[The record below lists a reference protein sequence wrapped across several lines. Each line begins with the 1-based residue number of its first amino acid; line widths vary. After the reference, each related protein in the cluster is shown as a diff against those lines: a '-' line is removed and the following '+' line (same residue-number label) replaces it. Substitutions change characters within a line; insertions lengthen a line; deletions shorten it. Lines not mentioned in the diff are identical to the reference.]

1 MKNMVLIPIGSPYM
15 RFWLMIAVFIL
26 AGCGGD
32 DDSRKDVTP
41 VVAFLS
47 ANPPSGATISPNA
60 IITLT
65 FDNPPTDVRIRNA
78 VVIPSGKTA
87 TVIGP
92 FKQGPLSLM
101 VHWASDS
108 TTITYL
114 VSSCCP
120 VPPEVSGG
128 SVRDGDMAVD
138 PDAINSAGKIE
149 IQFTEEVTGYIVLQ
163 TGSGEDLGW
172 LGKVEGS
179 TGILELVK
187 GRELRHNTAYVIVG
201 KVSDLKGNETA
212 VRIVFITRD
221 KA

>member
-1 MKNMVLIPIGSPYM
+1 M

-32 DDSRKDVTP
+32 DDNFKDVAP
-41 VVAFLS
+41 IVEFLS
-47 ANPPSGATISPNA
+47 ANPPSGATITPNA

-87 TVIGP
+87 IVTGP
-92 FKQGPLSLM
+92 FVNQGPLSLM
-101 VHWASDS
+101 VHWAGGS
-108 TTITYL
+108 TVLTYL

-120 VPPEVSGG
+120 EPPRVSGG
-128 SVRDGDMAVD
+128 SVRDGDMDVD

-149 IQFTEEVTGYIVLQ
+149 IQFTEEVIGYYIVLQ

-172 LGKVEGS
+172 LGKFEG
-179 TGILELVK
+179 TKGILELVK
-187 GRELRHNTAYVIVG
+187 GRELRNHTAYVIVG
-201 KVSDLKGNETA
+201 KVADVKGNE
-212 VRIVFITRD
+212 VEFRIVFVTRE
-221 KA
+221 KE

>member
-1 MKNMVLIPIGSPYM
+1 M

-32 DDSRKDVTP
+32 DDSLKDIAP
-41 VVAFLS
+41 VVEFLS
-47 ANPPSGATISPNA
+47 ANPPIGATLTPNA

-87 TVIGP
+87 IVTGP
-92 FKQGPLSLM
+92 FDQGALSLM
-101 VHWASDS
+101 VHWDSGS
-108 TTITYL
+108 TTLTYL

-120 VPPEVSGG
+120 EPPRVSGG
-128 SVRDGDMAVD
+128 SVRDRDMDVD

-149 IQFTEEVTGYIVLQ
+149 IQFSEEVMGYYIVLQ

-172 LGKVEGS
+172 LGKFEG
-179 TGILELVK
+179 TKGILELVK
-187 GRELRHNTAYVIVG
+187 GRELRNHTAYVIVG
-201 KVSDLKGNETA
+201 KVADVKGNELEF
-212 VRIVFITRD
+212 RIVFVTRE
-221 KA
+221 KE

>member
-1 MKNMVLIPIGSPYM
+1 M

-32 DDSRKDVTP
+32 DDSLKDVTP
-41 VVAFLS
+41 AVEFLS
-47 ANPPSGATISPNA
+47 ANPSSGATIPPNA
-60 IITLT
+60 FITLT
-65 FDNPPTDVRIRNA
+65 FDNDPGDVTANA
-78 VVIPSGKTA
+78 GAVSGAGKTR
-87 TVIGP
+87 TITGP
-92 FKQGPLSLM
+92 FNRNPLSLM
-101 VHWASDS
+101 VHWASGS
-108 TTITYL
+108 TTLTYF

-120 VPPEVSGG
+120 EPPRVSGG
-128 SVRDGDMAVD
+128 SVRDGDMEVD

-149 IQFTEEVTGYIVLQ
+149 IQFSEEVTGYIVLQ

-172 LGKVEGS
+172 LGKVEGH

-201 KVSDLKGNETA
+201 KVSDLKGNEVE
-212 VRIVFITRD
+212 VRIVFVTRE

>member
-1 MKNMVLIPIGSPYM
+1 M

-32 DDSRKDVTP
+32 DDSLKDVTP

-47 ANPPSGATISPNA
+47 ANPPSGATITPNA
-60 IITLT
+60 IITLI

-78 VVIPSGKTA
+78 VIIPSGKTA
-87 TVIGP
+87 TIIGP
-92 FKQGPLSLM
+92 FQQGPLSLM
-101 VHWASDS
+101 VHWAGGS
-108 TTITYL
+108 TPLTYL

-120 VPPEVSGG
+120 VPPRVSGG
-128 SVRDGDMAVD
+128 SVRDGDMYVD

-149 IQFTEEVTGYIVLQ
+149 IQFDEEVTGYIVLQ

-172 LGKVEGS
+172 LGKVEG
-179 TGILELVK
+179 TKGILELVK
-187 GRELRHNTAYVIVG
+187 GRELRHNTAYVIIS
-201 KVSDLKGNETA
+201 KVADVKGNE
-212 VRIVFITRD
+212 VEFRIVFVTRE

>member
-1 MKNMVLIPIGSPYM
+1 M

-32 DDSRKDVTP
+32 DDNFKDVAP
-41 VVAFLS
+41 IVEFLS
-47 ANPPSGATISPNA
+47 ANPPSGATITPNA

-87 TVIGP
+87 TVTGP

-101 VHWASDS
+101 VHWAGGS
-108 TTITYL
+108 TTLTYL

-120 VPPEVSGG
+120 EPPRVSGG
-128 SVRDGDMAVD
+128 SVRDGDMDVD

-149 IQFTEEVTGYIVLQ
+149 IQFTEEVIGYYIVLQ

-172 LGKVEGS
+172 LGKFEG
-179 TGILELVK
+179 TKGILELVK
-187 GRELRHNTAYVIVG
+187 GRELRNHTAYVIVG
-201 KVSDLKGNETA
+201 KVADVKGNELEF
-212 VRIVFITRD
+212 RIVFVTRE
-221 KA
+221 KE

>member
-1 MKNMVLIPIGSPYM
+1 M

-32 DDSRKDVTP
+32 DDNLKDVTP

-47 ANPPSGATISPNA
+47 ANPPSGATITPNTA
-60 IITLT
+60 ITFT
-65 FDNPPTDVRIRNA
+65 FDNDPGDVTA
-78 VVIPSGKTA
+78 SAGTVSGAGKTR
-87 TVIGP
+87 TITGP
-92 FKQGPLSLM
+92 FNRNPLSLM
-101 VHWASDS
+101 VHWAGGS
-108 TTITYL
+108 TTLTYL

-120 VPPEVSGG
+120 VAPEVSAG

-179 TGILELVK
+179 TGVLELVK
-187 GRELRHNTAYVIVG
+187 GRELRHNTAYVIIA
-201 KVSDLKGNETA
+201 KISDLKGNEIEF
-212 VRIVFITRD
+212 RIVFVTRE

>member
-1 MKNMVLIPIGSPYM
+1 M
-15 RFWLMIAVFIL
+15 RFWLMITVFIL

-32 DDSRKDVTP
+32 DDSLKDVTP

-47 ANPPSGATISPNA
+47 ANPPSGATIPPNVA
-60 IITLT
+60 ISLT
-65 FDNPPTDVRIRNA
+65 FDNDPGDVTA
-78 VVIPSGKTA
+78 GAGTVSGAGKTR
-87 TVIGP
+87 TITGP
-92 FKQGPLSLM
+92 FNRNPLSFM
-101 VHWASDS
+101 VHWDSGS
-108 TTITYL
+108 TTLTYL

-128 SVRDGDMAVD
+128 SVRDGDMDVD
-138 PDAINSAGKIE
+138 PDAINSAEKIE
-149 IQFTEEVTGYIVLQ
+149 IQFTEEVTGNIVLQ

-172 LGKVEGS
+172 LGKFEG
-179 TGILELVK
+179 TKGILELVK

-212 VRIVFITRD
+212 VRIVFVTRE